1 MRIEIDQST
10 KIEQSGPTIL
20 AFANGTTH
28 AILIPSRV
36 KHSAF
41 QALRAKGKSKE
52 VAHLLLFAACLYL
65 LLDQHLHQLRKIVI
79 DIEYPG
85 KNVDI
90 KAFLLRYIRRQIPD
104 FEADKI
110 TFQLIGK
117 KSPADFKARR
127 VREKRDK
134 NYRKI
139 GSKELI
145 KLIA

>member
-1 MRIEIDQST
+1 M
-10 KIEQSGPTIL
+10 
-20 AFANGTTH
+20 
-28 AILIPSRV
+28 
-36 KHSAF
+36 
-41 QALRAKGKSKE
+41 
-52 VAHLLLFAACLYL
+52 AHLLLFAACLYL

-134 NYRKI
+134 RYRKI